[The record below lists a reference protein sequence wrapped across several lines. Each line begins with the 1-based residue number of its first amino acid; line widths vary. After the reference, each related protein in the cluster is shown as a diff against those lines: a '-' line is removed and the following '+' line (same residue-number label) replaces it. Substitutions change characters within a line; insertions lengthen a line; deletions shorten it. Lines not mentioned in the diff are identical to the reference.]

1 MKIYVINGP
10 NLNMLGKR
18 EPEHYGELT
27 LCELNKQIEAKAGE
41 LGLEVRFFQSNSEG
55 ELIDFIQQAAGSG
68 AGGIILNAGALTHY
82 SYAIRDAL
90 AASELPTI
98 EVHMSNIYKREPFR
112 HNSVLSEV
120 CAGQISGLGKYSYM
134 LALEYFALLIKT
146 EPGGKK
152 NC

>member
-1 MKIYVINGP
+1 
-10 NLNMLGKR
+10 
-18 EPEHYGELT
+18 
-27 LCELNKQIEAKAGE
+27 GE
-41 LGLEVRFFQSNSEG
+41 LGLEARFFQSNSEG
-55 ELIDFIQQAAGSG
+55 ELIDFIQQAAGWGRGAFSG
-68 AGGIILNAGALTHY
+68 AEGIILNAGALTHY

-134 LALEYFALLIKT
+134 LALEYFALLKT
-146 EPGGKK
+146 EPGGDK